1 MLGGCSLIACVLSL
15 PVCARAGHL
24 GVLLRPGAGRHHRA
38 GHRPRFA
45 LRPLRTACARCRIHV
60 LSRVRS
66 HRYLSLRAALLLCV
80 VARISRATPYSA
92 VQHAP
97 PVSSGFILFLCRGPG
112 FGCNLATPYGRYYTA
127 LSLRTAMAHICTTT
141 CTCVCPSGHSAHC
154 RRVSDTTHRACRIE
168 NTKLS
173 FIRIR
178 TFSLFCNFHRRFA
191 GCSVPPSC
199 SVPLTAAGALPPGAS
214 ARPLVSAARRRVT
227 SVHSRERMPAS
238 SPAHEPPHQPP
249 TRAHHRRPRRL

>member
-1 MLGGCSLIACVLSL
+1 MLSC
-15 PVCARAGHL
+15 
-24 GVLLRPGAGRHHRA
+24 
-38 GHRPRFA
+38 
-45 LRPLRTACARCRIHV
+45 
-60 LSRVRS
+60 VRS

-112 FGCNLATPYGRYYTA
+112 FGYYTA
-127 LSLRTAMAHICTTT
+127 LSLRTAMAHIYVHAHVHV
-141 CTCVCPSGHSAHC
+141 TCVCPSGHSAHC
-154 RRVSDTTHRACRIE
+154 RRVSDTTHRAS

-178 TFSLFCNFHRRFA
+178 TFIRYFA
-191 GCSVPPSC
+191 IFIAASRGVPFLRPVPFPSRPRAAAAAWRLCS
-199 SVPLTAAGALPPGAS
+199 AAGERRA
-214 ARPLVSAARRRVT
+214 ARRASAARRRVT